1 MPESAVETVRR
12 FMDAYVAG
20 EYDRAAGELHAEAEW
35 HNTRSFPGPTSVYGP
50 GAIRGFWREMFR
62 AFAASSGAGSSGMEV
77 ERVADYGDVVVVVL
91 HGWGGGTTSSAP
103 FDRRWAHACRV
114 RDGKVLR
121 IDTYGS
127 FQRALDV
134 LGLRDRSARV

>member
-35 HNTRSFPGPTSVYGP
+35 HNTRSFPGPTSG
-50 GAIRGFWREMFR
+50 
-62 AFAASSGAGSSGMEV
+62 
-77 ERVADYGDVVVVVL
+77 
-91 HGWGGGTTSSAP
+91 AP
-103 FDRRWAHACRV
+103 FDRRRAHACRV

-134 LGLRDRSARV
+134 LGLRSARV